1 MIRMVQSNSAQHA
14 KSYFDTSLNQ
24 SDYYLNDQECS
35 GLFGGRIAQRMGL
48 ETVASKEVF
57 QLLCDNI
64 NPVTGK
70 NLTPR
75 QSAKRC
81 VGYDINF
88 HCPKSVSALHV
99 LSKDNHVLDLFR
111 ESVTE
116 TMQDMEADA
125 QTRVRRGKGKNTD
138 QNRTTGEL
146 LYTQFLHQTA
156 RPVDG
161 VEPDPHLHCH
171 VFTFNATWDAVE
183 QKYKAGQ
190 FRNIKRDMPYYQARF
205 HKRLSDKLIALG
217 YRIRRTDTAFEVEG
231 IPQAVIDLF
240 SKRTNEIGQVAK
252 ELGIT
257 NPAELDKLGS
267 RTRAKKQKG
276 SSMTGLKKAWRKQIY
291 ALGMDKQG
299 DGKTVIRYSAPPE
312 PSSLT
317 AQYCVDH
324 ALKQRFERASVF
336 QDRRILETAYRYAT
350 GDSTVSVD
358 QITDSFVRDDRIISI
373 QEGGKTLSTTIEVLA
388 EERHMVALAQS
399 GKGAMLP
406 LYTKVPP
413 LSLNGEQAEAV
424 THILTTTDSVSII
437 QGRAGTGKTTLMTEA
452 VLLMEQTGR
461 QVFVVAPTADASRG
475 VLRSEGFENAETVAA
490 LLSAPGRQTKLKDN
504 VLWVDEAGLLGTK
517 DMTAL
522 LALAREQNARLILS
536 GDTRQHSSVVRG
548 DALRVLNTVA
558 GIRGANVSRIYRQRR
573 TEYREA
579 VQALSM
585 GEAKQGFEKL
595 HVMGAIKQV
604 DPMHPTTCIV
614 DDYITALK
622 KGRSALII
630 SPTHKQGERVTAA
643 IRDRLK
649 QDGLIGQTEYKV
661 PQLVS
666 LNLTEAEKQD
676 CRNYQAGNV
685 VRFNQHAKGIK
696 NGSLWTVDTIRGNT
710 VTLTDHDGKQVVLPI
725 EVANRFDVLVKKEI
739 AVSIGDSLRI
749 TRNGF
754 DTDKKQLNNGQSLKV
769 LSIGKDGAIE
779 VLNPVSKLGY
789 SLPREYGHI
798 AHAHCV
804 TSHAS
809 QGKTV
814 DEVFIYQP
822 AATFPATD
830 LKQFY
835 VSVSRGRDAAHI
847 YTDDVGE
854 LISHVSETGDRQS
867 AIELVKRKTI
877 TRDRADHLARQ
888 YLPIIRPEDKTEAVN
903 PQNKARVQSY
913 EPKPRL

>member
-1 MIRMVQSNSAQHA
+1 MIRMVQSKSAQHA
-14 KSYFDTSLNQ
+14 KSYFNTSLNQ
-24 SDYYLNDQECS
+24 SDYYLNDQEHA
-35 GLFGGRIAQRMGL
+35 GQFGGRIAQRMKL
-48 ETVASKEVF
+48 ETLASKEVF

-70 NLTPR
+70 NLTSR
-75 QSAKRC
+75 QSSKRC

-88 HCPKSVSALHV
+88 HCPKSVSVLHV
-99 LSKDNHVLDLFR
+99 LSKDDHVLNVFR
-111 ESVTE
+111 ASVTE
-116 TMQDMEADA
+116 TMNEIEGDA
-125 QTRVRRGKGKNTD
+125 QSRVRKGKKKD
-138 QNRTTGEL
+138 ADSNRTTGTL
-146 LYTQFLHQTA
+146 LWTEFVHETA
-156 RPVDG
+156 RPVAG

-171 VFTFNATWDAVE
+171 CFTFNATWDKVE

-190 FRNIKRDMPYYQARF
+190 FRNIKRNMPYYQAKF
-205 HKRLSDKLIALG
+205 HKNLSDKLIALG
-217 YRIRRTDTAFEVEG
+217 YRIRLTNTSFEVVG
-231 IPQAVIDLF
+231 VPAPVLDLF
-240 SKRTNEIGQVAK
+240 SKRTNEIGQAAK

-276 SSMTGLKKAWRKQIY
+276 SSMAELKKAWREQIY

-299 DGKTVIRYSAPPE
+299 DGKTIIRYPSAPE
-312 PSSLT
+312 QSLLT
-317 AQYCVDH
+317 AQHCVDH
-324 ALKQRFERASVF
+324 ALKLRFERASVF
-336 QDRRILETAYRYAT
+336 QDRRILESAYRFAT
-350 GDSTVSVD
+350 GDNTVSAD
-358 QITDSFVRDDRIISI
+358 QITDCFMRDDRIITI
-373 QEGGKTLSTTIEVLA
+373 QEGDKTLCTTREVLA
-388 EERHMVALAQS
+388 EERHMVALALS

-406 LYTKVPP
+406 LYVKAPP

-424 THILTTTDSVSII
+424 THILTTPDRVSII
-437 QGRAGTGKTTLMTEA
+437 QGRAGTGKTTLMKEA
-452 VLLMEQTGR
+452 VTLIEQTGR
-461 QVFVVAPTADASRG
+461 SVFVVAPTAEASRG

-517 DMTAL
+517 DMIAL
-522 LALAREQNARLILS
+522 LTLAREQNARLILS
-536 GDTRQHSSVVRG
+536 GDTRQHNSVVRG
-548 DALRVLNTVA
+548 DALRILNTVA
-558 GIRGANVSRIYRQRR
+558 GIRGANVSRIYRQRH

-579 VQALSM
+579 VQALSV
-585 GEAKQGFEKL
+585 GDAQQGFDRL
-595 HVMGAIKQV
+595 HAMGAIKAV
-604 DPMHPTTCIV
+604 DPMNPTIGIV
-614 DDYITALK
+614 DDYLAALK
-622 KGRSALII
+622 KGKTALVV
-630 SPTHKQGERVTAA
+630 SPTHKQGEQVTQA

-649 QDGLIGQTEYKV
+649 QDGLIGREEYTV

-676 CRNYQAGNV
+676 CRNYQQGSV

-696 NGSLWTVDTIRGNT
+696 NGSLWTVDTISDNS
-710 VTLTDHDGKQVVLPI
+710 VTLIDQDGKQIALPFD
-725 EVANRFDVLVKKEI
+725 VASRFDVLVKKEI
-739 AVSIGDSLRI
+739 AVSVGDSLRI

-754 DTDKKQLNNGQSLKV
+754 DTNKKQLNNGQSLKV
-769 LSIGKDGAIE
+769 LSIDKDGAIE
-779 VLNPVSKLGY
+779 VLNPASKLVY
-789 SLPREYGHI
+789 SLPRDYGHI

-822 AATFPATD
+822 AATFPASD

-847 YTDDVGE
+847 YTDDVPE
-854 LISHVSETGDRQS
+854 LLNHVSETGDRQS

-877 TRDRADHLARQ
+877 TRDRAEHLARQ
-888 YLPIIRPEDKTEAVN
+888 SIPIRPEDITEAVN
-903 PQNKARVQSY
+903 TQNKARVQSY